1 MITGECDEGTAVRRL
16 VRRCRRSLTV
26 TLTGP
31 GRFTEVVLQHLAL
44 TPHPVDVQILSVAG
58 FADDLAKRLGE
69 IPAPYR
75 DVRVS
80 DSQLRGVL
88 VADGVTALVP
98 APTGPA
104 AVIDD
109 LATVRALH
117 LLSTQ
122 AWSSGRPLAD
132 RQRPSAR
139 LRTELVQD
147 ILQRMREGH
156 TDEVAARAINVS
168 LRTYR
173 RHVAEIMR
181 ELDANSRFQAGA
193 RAVEYGLLPA

>member
-1 MITGECDEGTAVRRL
+1 MITEECDEGTAVRRL
-16 VRRCRRSLTV
+16 IRRSRRSLTV

-31 GRFTEVVLQHLAL
+31 GRFTEAVLQHLAL
-44 TPHPVDVQILSVAG
+44 TPHPVAVQILCVAG

-75 DVRVS
+75 DIRVS
-80 DSQLRGVL
+80 DSELRGVL

-98 APTGPA
+98 GPA
-104 AVIDD
+104 GPAVIDD
-109 LATVRALH
+109 LAAVRALH
-117 LLSTQ
+117 LLFTQ

-139 LRTELVQD
+139 LHTELVQD

>member
-1 MITGECDEGTAVRRL
+1 MSAFPTANCAASWWPTASPHSSRHPLDRPRHRR
-16 VRRCRRSLTV
+16 
-26 TLTGP
+26 P
-31 GRFTEVVLQHLAL
+31 GH
-44 TPHPVDVQILSVAG
+44 
-58 FADDLAKRLGE
+58 
-69 IPAPYR
+69 
-75 DVRVS
+75 
-80 DSQLRGVL
+80 
-88 VADGVTALVP
+88 
-98 APTGPA
+98 
-104 AVIDD
+104 
-109 LATVRALH
+109 RALH

-122 AWSSGRPLAD
+122 TWSSRRPLAD

-156 TDEVAARAINVS
+156 IDEVAARATNVS

-173 RHVAEIMR
+173 RHVAEIVH